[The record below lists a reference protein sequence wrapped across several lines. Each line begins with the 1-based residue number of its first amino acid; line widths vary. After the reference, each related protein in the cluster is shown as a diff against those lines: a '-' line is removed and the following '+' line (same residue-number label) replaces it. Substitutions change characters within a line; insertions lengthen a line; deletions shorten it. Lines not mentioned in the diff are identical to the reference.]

1 MRKLILLV
9 VILSLFAVESQ
20 AAQITIMPLGAS
32 ITMGYGS
39 SEENGYRRE
48 LRDLLVSHGYD
59 VDFVG
64 SLENGTFEDRQH
76 EGHGGFKIGQI
87 ADNVYDKDGW
97 LNSNPAQI
105 ILLHV
110 GTNNITNTNAYT
122 TPDEIETLLEEIEL
136 WEQNNTPVFVVL
148 PRLINRICANDDPP
162 CPASGYTTDFNDNVM
177 AMAQA
182 RIDDL
187 GDRLVLV
194 DMENG
199 AGLDYHLYPDGDM
212 SDDIHPYD
220 NGYAKMAATWFFDGL
235 LKILPWAD
243 AGADQSVDEKILVT
257 LDGSGSNDP
266 DGTGLTYMWEQIP
279 PGTTVTLAHP
289 TSEKPTFTAPA
300 VGSSGE
306 RLTFELTVTDA
317 DLFEHSD
324 TVYVDIN
331 NVLIPPVADA
341 GPDKSVMEGRTVVL
355 SGSGSNDPDGTITSF
370 QWEQVSG
377 KNQVDLKPPDDEE
390 TTFTAPAVDAEGDV
404 LTFKLTVKD
413 NDDLITSGTV
423 AITVY
428 KPEAPI
434 ANAGMDQ
441 KVGEGRTVTLNG
453 SNSDDPDGTITS
465 FQWEQVSGKNQVD
478 LKPPDGEETT
488 FTAPAVDAE
497 GDVMTFR
504 LTVKDNDGLV
514 NSDTVSVTVYLP
526 EAPVA
531 DAGPDQSVTEG
542 RAVTLDGSNSYDP
555 NGTNIAA
562 QWEQL
567 TGSTQVDLNTSTD
580 LETTFTA
587 PAVDANGDELT
598 FKLTINDGD
607 GLTSE
612 DEVKVTITPDL
623 VSATSS
629 NGGSSGGGGCFI
641 QAVLE

>member
-1 MRKLILLV
+1 M
-9 VILSLFAVESQ
+9 ESQ

-76 EGHGGFKIGQI
+76 EGHGGFKIDQI
-87 ADNVYDKDGW
+87 ATNVNGY

-148 PRLINRICANDDPP
+148 PRLINRICVNDDPP

-257 LDGSGSNDP
+257 LDGSSSDDP
-266 DGTGLTYMWEQIP
+266 DGTGITYMWEQIP
-279 PGTTVTLAHP
+279 PGTTVTLSHP
-289 TSEKPTFTAPA
+289 TSKKPTFTAPA

-306 RLTFELTVTDA
+306 RLTFELTVTDT

-324 TVYVDIN
+324 TVHVDIN
-331 NVLIPPVADA
+331 NVLIPPIADA
-341 GPDKSVMEGRTVVL
+341 GTDQR
-355 SGSGSNDPDGTITSF
+355 
-370 QWEQVSG
+370 VS
-377 KNQVDLKPPDDEE
+377 
-390 TTFTAPAVDAEGDV
+390 
-404 LTFKLTVKD
+404 
-413 NDDLITSGTV
+413 
-423 AITVY
+423 
-428 KPEAPI
+428 
-434 ANAGMDQ
+434 
-441 KVGEGRTVTLNG
+441 EGRTVTLNG
-453 SNSDDPDGTITS
+453 SNSDDPDGNIKS
-465 FQWEQVSGKNQVD
+465 FQWEQVSGKNQVVLTTPYDKETTFTAPAVDAEGD
-478 LKPPDGEETT
+478 LLTFKLTVKDSDELVNSDTVVIDVYMPEAPVADAGTDQRVSEGTTVTLNGSNSEDPDGTIQSFQWEQVSGKNQVVLTTPYDKETT

-497 GDVMTFR
+497 GDVMTFG
-504 LTVKDNDGLV
+504 LTVKDNDGLSS
-514 NSDTVSVTVYLP
+514 SDTVTVTVYLP
-526 EAPVA
+526 AAPVA
-531 DAGPDQSVTEG
+531 DAGPDQSVIEG
-542 RAVTLDGSNSYDP
+542 RTVTLDGSNSYDP
-555 NGTNIAA
+555 DGTNITA

-567 TGSTQVDLNTSTD
+567 TGSTQIDLNTSTD
-580 LETTFTA
+580 LKTTFTA
-587 PAVDANGDELT
+587 PAVDADGDEVT
-598 FKLTINDGD
+598 FKLTINDDD
-607 GLTSE
+607 GLTGE
-612 DEVKVTITPDL
+612 DEVNVTITPVV
-623 VSATSS
+623 VSATAS
-629 NGGSSGGGGCFI
+629 NGGGSGGGGCFI
-641 QAVLE
+641 QAAME

>member
-1 MRKLILLV
+1 M
-9 VILSLFAVESQ
+9 ESQ

-76 EGHGGFKIGQI
+76 EGHGGFKIDQI
-87 ADNVYDKDGW
+87 ATNVNGY

-148 PRLINRICANDDPP
+148 PRLINRICVNDDPP

-257 LDGSGSNDP
+257 LDGSSSDDP
-266 DGTGLTYMWEQIP
+266 DGTGITYMWEQIP
-279 PGTTVTLAHP
+279 PGTTVTLSHP
-289 TSEKPTFTAPA
+289 TSKKPTFTAPA

-306 RLTFELTVTDA
+306 RLTFELTVTDT

-331 NVLIPPVADA
+331 NVLIPPIADA
-341 GPDKSVMEGRTVVL
+341 GTDQR
-355 SGSGSNDPDGTITSF
+355 
-370 QWEQVSG
+370 VS
-377 KNQVDLKPPDDEE
+377 
-390 TTFTAPAVDAEGDV
+390 
-404 LTFKLTVKD
+404 
-413 NDDLITSGTV
+413 
-423 AITVY
+423 
-428 KPEAPI
+428 
-434 ANAGMDQ
+434 
-441 KVGEGRTVTLNG
+441 EGRTVTLNG
-453 SNSDDPDGTITS
+453 SNSDDPDGNINS
-465 FQWEQVSGKNQVD
+465 FQWEQVSGKNQVVLTTPYD
-478 LKPPDGEETT
+478 KETT

-497 GDVMTFR
+497 GDIMTFG
-504 LTVKDNDGLV
+504 LTVKDNDGLSS
-514 NSDTVSVTVYLP
+514 SDTVTVTVYLP
-526 EAPVA
+526 AAPVA
-531 DAGPDQSVTEG
+531 DAGPDQSVIEG
-542 RAVTLDGSNSYDP
+542 RTVTLDGSNSYDP
-555 NGTNIAA
+555 DGTNITA

-567 TGSTQVDLNTSTD
+567 TGSTQIDLNTSTD
-580 LETTFTA
+580 LKTTFTA
-587 PAVDANGDELT
+587 PAVDADGDEVT
-598 FKLTINDGD
+598 FKLTINDDD
-607 GLTSE
+607 GLTGE
-612 DEVKVTITPDL
+612 DEVNVTITPVV
-623 VSATSS
+623 VSATAS
-629 NGGSSGGGGCFI
+629 NGGGSGGGGCFI
-641 QAVLE
+641 QAAME